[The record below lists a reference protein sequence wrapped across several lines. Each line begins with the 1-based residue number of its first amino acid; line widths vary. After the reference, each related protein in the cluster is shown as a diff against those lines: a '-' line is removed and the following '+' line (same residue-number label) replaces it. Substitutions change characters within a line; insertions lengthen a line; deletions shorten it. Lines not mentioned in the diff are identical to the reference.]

1 MKYRLL
7 LLSAAL
13 IWGFAFVAQVVGMDT
28 VGPFTFNGVRFVI
41 GSLALLPF
49 LYFHR
54 EEKSPVST
62 SIPLWAAFLMVGIP
76 LFLGATLQQVG
87 LQYTTAS
94 KASFLTANYL
104 LMVPIAGL
112 FLGQPLLRN
121 HLIGAILAMTGVY
134 FISITEDL
142 TISYGD
148 GLMLICAMAFTL
160 QIHMLNYLTQR
171 FSPVLLSAG
180 QFMVTGLLNL
190 LLAFLFE
197 TPTLAGLQGA
207 AWPILYTG
215 ILSTSVAYTLQA
227 VGQKYMPPTEASMI
241 LSMEMVFGGISGILF
256 LDESFTLR
264 QTIGV
269 IAMTC
274 GVFLSQIPSPVLL
287 AGFHRKTD
295 SPDERSFLCRF
306 D

>member
-1 MKYRLL
+1 MVMKYRLL

-121 HLIGAILAMTGVY
+121 YLIGAILAMTGVY

-227 VGQKYMPPTEASMI
+227 LGQKYMPPTEASMI

-287 AGFHRKTD
+287 AGFHRKNRQ
-295 SPDERSFLCRF
+295 S
-306 D
+306 

>member
-121 HLIGAILAMTGVY
+121 HLIGAILAMMGVY

-264 QTIGV
+264 QTIGA

-287 AGFHRKTD
+287 AGFRRKNRQ
-295 SPDERSFLCRF
+295 S
-306 D
+306 

>member
-1 MKYRLL
+1 MVMKYRLL

-121 HLIGAILAMTGVY
+121 YLIGAILAMTGVY

-269 IAMTC
+269 IDMTC

-287 AGFHRKTD
+287 AGFHRKNRQ
-295 SPDERSFLCRF
+295 S
-306 D
+306 

>member
-1 MKYRLL
+1 MVMKYRLL

-121 HLIGAILAMTGVY
+121 YLIGAILAMTGVY
-134 FISITEDL
+134 FISITENL

-287 AGFHRKTD
+287 AGFHRKNRQ
-295 SPDERSFLCRF
+295 S
-306 D
+306 

>member
-287 AGFHRKTD
+287 AGFHRKNIQ
-295 SPDERSFLCRF
+295 S
-306 D
+306 

>member
-1 MKYRLL
+1 MVMKYRLL

-28 VGPFTFNGVRFVI
+28 VGPFTFNEVRFVI

-121 HLIGAILAMTGVY
+121 YLIGAILAMTGVY

-287 AGFHRKTD
+287 AGFHRKNRQ
-295 SPDERSFLCRF
+295 S
-306 D
+306 

>member
-1 MKYRLL
+1 MVMKYRLL

-13 IWGFAFVAQVVGMDT
+13 IWGFAFVAQVVGMDK

-287 AGFHRKTD
+287 AGFHRKNRQ
-295 SPDERSFLCRF
+295 S
-306 D
+306 

>member
-1 MKYRLL
+1 MVMKYRLL

-287 AGFHRKTD
+287 TGFHRKNRQ
-295 SPDERSFLCRF
+295 S
-306 D
+306 

>member
-1 MKYRLL
+1 MVMKYRLL

-13 IWGFAFVAQVVGMDT
+13 IWGFAFVAQVVSMDT

-121 HLIGAILAMTGVY
+121 YLIGAILAMTGVY

-287 AGFHRKTD
+287 AGFHRKNRQ
-295 SPDERSFLCRF
+295 S
-306 D
+306 

>member
-1 MKYRLL
+1 MVMKYRLL

-121 HLIGAILAMTGVY
+121 HLIGAILAMMGVY

-215 ILSTSVAYTLQA
+215 ILSISVAYTLQA

-287 AGFHRKTD
+287 AGFRRKNRQ
-295 SPDERSFLCRF
+295 S
-306 D
+306 

>member
-121 HLIGAILAMTGVY
+121 YLIGAILAMTGVY

-241 LSMEMVFGGISGILF
+241 LSMEWYSAGFPAFSSWMN
-256 LDESFTLR
+256 
-264 QTIGV
+264 
-269 IAMTC
+269 
-274 GVFLSQIPSPVLL
+274 PSPSGRPSASL
-287 AGFHRKTD
+287 
-295 SPDERSFLCRF
+295 P
-306 D
+306 

>member
-121 HLIGAILAMTGVY
+121 HLIGAILAMMGVY

-287 AGFHRKTD
+287 AGFRRKNRQ
-295 SPDERSFLCRF
+295 S
-306 D
+306 

>member
-1 MKYRLL
+1 MYMKYRLL

-121 HLIGAILAMTGVY
+121 HLIGAILAITGVY
-134 FISITEDL
+134 FISITDDFS
-142 TISYGD
+142 ISLGD
-148 GLMLICAMAFTL
+148 GLMLLCALAFTV
-160 QIHMLNYLTQR
+160 QIHMLNYLTRR

-180 QFMVTGLLNL
+180 QFMVTGVLNL
-190 LLAFLFE
+190 MLAFLFE
-197 TPTLAGLQGA
+197 RPTLTGLQGA
-207 AWPILYTG
+207 LWPILYTG

-241 LSMEMVFGGISGILF
+241 LSMEMVFGGLSGLLF

-269 IAMTC
+269 IAMTS

-287 AGFHRKTD
+287 SGLRR
-295 SPDERSFLCRF
+295 ER
-306 D
+306 

>member
-1 MKYRLL
+1 MVMKYRLL

-121 HLIGAILAMTGVY
+121 YLIGAILAMTGVY

-287 AGFHRKTD
+287 AGFHKKNRQ
-295 SPDERSFLCRF
+295 S
-306 D
+306 

>member
-1 MKYRLL
+1 MVMKYRLL

-104 LMVPIAGL
+104 LMVPIAGF

-121 HLIGAILAMTGVY
+121 YLIGAILAMTGVY

-287 AGFHRKTD
+287 AGFHRKNRQ
-295 SPDERSFLCRF
+295 S
-306 D
+306 

>member
-1 MKYRLL
+1 MVMKYRLL

-121 HLIGAILAMTGVY
+121 HLIGAILAMMGVY

-197 TPTLAGLQGA
+197 TPTLAGPQGA

-287 AGFHRKTD
+287 AGFRRKNRQ
-295 SPDERSFLCRF
+295 S
-306 D
+306 

>member
-121 HLIGAILAMTGVY
+121 YLIGAILAMTGVY

-241 LSMEMVFGGISGILF
+241 LSMEMVFGRISGILF

-287 AGFHRKTD
+287 AGFHRKNRQ
-295 SPDERSFLCRF
+295 S
-306 D
+306 

>member
-1 MKYRLL
+1 MVMKYRLL

-13 IWGFAFVAQVVGMDT
+13 IWGFAFVAQVVGMVT

-121 HLIGAILAMTGVY
+121 YLIGAILAMTGVY

-287 AGFHRKTD
+287 AGFHRKNRQ
-295 SPDERSFLCRF
+295 S
-306 D
+306 

>member
-1 MKYRLL
+1 
-7 LLSAAL
+7 
-13 IWGFAFVAQVVGMDT
+13 
-28 VGPFTFNGVRFVI
+28 
-41 GSLALLPF
+41 
-49 LYFHR
+49 
-54 EEKSPVST
+54 
-62 SIPLWAAFLMVGIP
+62 MVGIP

-121 HLIGAILAMTGVY
+121 YLIGAILAMTGVY

-287 AGFHRKTD
+287 AGFHRKNRQ
-295 SPDERSFLCRF
+295 S
-306 D
+306 

>member
-1 MKYRLL
+1 MVMKYRLL

-104 LMVPIAGL
+104 LMVPITGL

-121 HLIGAILAMTGVY
+121 HLIGAILAMAGVY
-134 FISITEDL
+134 FISITSDFS
-142 TISYGD
+142 ISLGD
-148 GLMLICAMAFTL
+148 GLMLLCALSFTV

-180 QFMVTGLLNL
+180 QFMVTGVLNL
-190 LLAFLFE
+190 MLAFLFE
-197 TPTLAGLQGA
+197 TPDLAGLKGA

-241 LSMEMVFGGISGILF
+241 LSMEMVFGGLSGLFF

-269 IAMTC
+269 IAMTL

-287 AGFHRKTD
+287 SGLR
-295 SPDERSFLCRF
+295 RRNQ
-306 D
+306 

>member
-1 MKYRLL
+1 MVMKYRLL

-41 GSLALLPF
+41 GSLALLLF

-121 HLIGAILAMTGVY
+121 HLIGAILAMMGVY

-287 AGFHRKTD
+287 AGFRRKNRQ
-295 SPDERSFLCRF
+295 S
-306 D
+306 